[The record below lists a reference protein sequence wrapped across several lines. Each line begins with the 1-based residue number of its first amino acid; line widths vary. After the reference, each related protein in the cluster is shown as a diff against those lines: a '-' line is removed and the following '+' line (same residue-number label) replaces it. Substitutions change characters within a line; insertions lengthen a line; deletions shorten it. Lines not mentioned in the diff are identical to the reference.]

1 MARRRASQPMVRGW
15 LLDAYA
21 DYDAD
26 SIVLWLWTPRGPRRV
41 VDRGYRVPF
50 FVSGSQ
56 EGLRNLGQTLEGLQE
71 VADWAWGERRT
82 DLRSEEL
89 HEVLEVQPRHYG
101 EVKPLAEL
109 IDDSGGHYDYRL
121 YNVDLRLNQ
130 RYLHDRGIFPSSWVE
145 CNGRWK
151 ALEEQFVLEYK
162 VPPVG
167 IEVLDLHVENPLGI
181 HRFQDKFLGFRLGEV
196 AMEGGSEVEL
206 MEGLMAAAADL
217 DPDILLTDGGDS
229 FLLPYL
235 IHKAKELGVEFKLGR
250 EAQRLSVRKGKSYF
264 TYGKIVHKPG
274 QYMLRGRVHLD
285 RGHFAYR
292 EARLYGPVELSRL
305 AKIPMQEMS
314 RLTPGTAFSAM
325 QINEALRQGV
335 LVLWKKN
342 LPEIF
347 KTAEELVLADR
358 GGFIFEPEVGIHE
371 GIYEIDFSSLYPSI
385 MVTRNI
391 SYETLNCSCCTVD
404 GRPVPKL
411 SHYTCVRHKGVVPV
425 ILEPLIARRRFYKH
439 HRQKSEEDPNYQRD
453 SVLKWTLVTCLD
465 GSTVVPYKLNGTYR
479 IDRIGEIIDRYGD
492 GKGGSVEPI
501 DELHVFGPDRDWKL
515 VEKRVAKVIKAF
527 APSNILRIRTSGGRE
542 ILATTNHRFFVL
554 TNNGTLVERQA
565 GELCVGDFIPEYT
578 SIPLKDGA
586 QETINVI
593 EPLHSSLSKEELP
606 CWRIKGDGIAQ
617 AVVDNFPSI
626 YGKAMDQGYS
636 VRTPWV
642 WRQEGMIPLQ
652 FLHDLHLTHN
662 RHKSWSIGRGARKG
676 GEFFF
681 VPAEIPMDEEL
692 AFFLGF
698 YAGDGS
704 ISGKM
709 IRFAVGMDEPE
720 IIGKLMN
727 CAYNKFGLIGRFRK
741 EKHANMLALQFN
753 SVSLIRIMAE
763 VFHIGP
769 TSDNGKLVIPPLI
782 LNGSKEIRYAFL
794 SGLLASDGC
803 VSSSRD
809 WAFIASSKR
818 EFVEAISLLLLSL
831 GIRHYFRSMRP
842 NNFPLYTVDFACRD
856 IRNKLWLKDTHR
868 KRLESWAYSNR
879 NNYPRLPAVE
889 SGFSSLC
896 RAFGIV
902 NGIPQHRNRCISIE
916 EVKEKLLRILASCGE
931 RPPPIAENL
940 LRLVSA
946 NISFRRIEEI
956 SIIPHKSKY
965 VYCFE
970 TEDEPHGFIISGGQ
984 LCGNSFGYQAYK
996 NHRYGRIEC
1005 HEAINAFAREILL
1018 RSMEIAET
1026 HGYEVVHGIVDSL
1039 WLRAKADAEPL
1050 ERVVQHISD
1059 TAGIPLDVEG
1069 RYKWIVF
1076 LPCKTTGVGALN
1088 RYYGL
1093 FETGELKL
1101 RGIELR
1107 KHDTAPFIN
1116 AMEEA
1121 MLGVFSEANNA
1132 AEFREKIPRALDIV
1146 RATLWKLQKGEI
1158 PVEAGVLTKVITKPL
1173 EEYLVLTTSVAALR
1187 QMRDRNFNVEPGEY
1201 IRFIITKESSRDYR
1215 LKVRVAEFL
1224 DGKEKLDAEAYTKL
1238 VCRAAETLLAPFG
1251 YTEAKLIETCSP
1263 LR

>member
-1 MARRRASQPMVRGW
+1 MVQGW

-56 EGLRNLGQTLEGLQE
+56 EGLRHLSRTLEGLPE
-71 VADWAWGERRT
+71 VANWAWGERRT

-130 RYLHDRGIFPSSWVE
+130 RYLHDRGIFPSAWVE

-151 ALEEQFVLEYK
+151 ALEGQFDLEYK
-162 VPPVG
+162 LPPVG
-167 IEVLDLHVENPLGI
+167 IEILDLHVENPLGI
-181 HRFQDKFLGFRLGEV
+181 PRFQDQFLGFRLGEV
-196 AMEGGSEVEL
+196 TMEGGSESEL

-235 IHKAKELGVEFKLGR
+235 INKAKELGVELRLGR
-250 EAQRLSVRKGKSYF
+250 EAQRFSVRKGKSYF

-314 RLTPGTAFSAM
+314 RLTPGTAFTAM

-358 GGFIFEPEVGIHE
+358 GGFIFEPRVGIHE

-391 SYETLNCSCCTVD
+391 SYETLNCSCCAVE
-404 GRPVPKL
+404 GRPVPVL
-411 SHYTCVRHKGVVPV
+411 PYYTCTKHKGLVPI
-425 ILEPLIARRRFYKH
+425 ILEPLVNRRRYYKH
-439 HRQKSEEDPNYQRD
+439 HRTKSEEDANYQRD

-479 IDRIGEIIDRYGD
+479 IDKIQDVIDRYVD
-492 GKGGSVEPI
+492 DKGGTVGPT
-501 DELHVFGPDRDWKL
+501 DEMHVFGPDRNLKL
-515 VEKRVAKVIKAF
+515 VEKKVTKVIKAL
-527 APSNILRIRTSGGRE
+527 APSDILCIRTNGGRE

-554 TNNGTLVERQA
+554 TSKGTLAEKRA
-565 GELCVGDFIPEYT
+565 DELCVGDFLPEYT
-578 SIPLKDGA
+578 SLPLKGKT
-586 QETINVI
+586 QRSLNVV
-593 EPLHSSLSKEELP
+593 EPLHSSLPAEELP
-606 CWRIKGDGIAQ
+606 CWRIKGKEIAQ
-617 AVVDNFPSI
+617 VVADGFPLI
-626 YGKAMDQGYS
+626 YQKAMNQGYS
-636 VRTPWV
+636 VMTPRV
-642 WRQEGMIPLQ
+642 WRREGMVPLQ
-652 FLHDLHLTHN
+652 FLPDLHLLHDQFESL
-662 RHKSWSIGRGARKG
+662 KIGRGARKG

-681 VPAEIPMDEEL
+681 IPAEIQVDADL

-704 ISGKM
+704 VSGKM

-727 CAYNKFGLIGRFRK
+727 CAYDKFGLIGRFRK
-741 EKHANMLALQFN
+741 EGHANMLTLQFN
-753 SVSLIRIMAE
+753 SVTLIRIMAE
-763 VFHIGP
+763 IFRIGP
-769 TSDNGKLVIPPLI
+769 TSDKGKLVIPPAI
-782 LNGSKEIRYAFL
+782 LNGGQEIRYAFL

-818 EFVEAISLLLLSL
+818 DFVEAISLLLLSL
-831 GIRHYFRSMRP
+831 GIRHYFRTMRP
-842 NNFPLYTVDFACRD
+842 NDFPLYTVDFACRD
-856 IRNKLWLKDTHR
+856 IRDKFWLKDTHI
-868 KRLESWAYSNR
+868 KRLESWMHSNR
-879 NNYPRLPAVE
+879 NNYSRIPAVE
-889 SGFSSLC
+889 SGFSRLC
-896 RAFGIV
+896 RSFGIV
-902 NGIPQHRNRCISIE
+902 NTIPQHRNRCVSLE
-916 EVKEKLLRILASCGE
+916 DAKAKLAIIREICGGTL
-931 RPPPIAENL
+931 PAIAENL
-940 LRLVSA
+940 LRLISA
-946 NISFRRIEEI
+946 NISFRRVKETLT
-956 SIIPHKSKY
+956 IPPRSKY

-970 TEDEPHGFIISGGQ
+970 TEGEPHGFIISGGQ
-984 LCGNSFGYQAYK
+984 LCGNSFGYQGYRNA
-996 NHRYGRIEC
+996 RYGRIEC
-1005 HEAINAFAREILL
+1005 HEAINAYAREILL
-1018 RSMEIAET
+1018 RSMEIAES

-1039 WLRAKADAEPL
+1039 WLRAKDNAEPL

-1093 FETGELKL
+1093 FEDGEMKL

-1107 KHDTAPFIN
+1107 KHDTPPFIN
-1116 AMEEA
+1116 IMEEA
-1121 MLGVFSEANNA
+1121 MLGIFSEANNA
-1132 AEFREKIPRALDIV
+1132 AEFQERIPKALDIV

-1158 PVEAGVLTKVITKPL
+1158 PLEAGVLTRVITKPL

-1187 QMRDRNFNVEPGEY
+1187 QMRDRGFNVEPGEY

-1215 LKVRVAEFL
+1215 VKVRVAEFL
-1224 DGKEKLDAEAYTKL
+1224 DGTEKLDAEAYTKL
-1238 VCRAAETLLAPFG
+1238 ACRAAETLLAPFG
-1251 YTEAKLIETCSP
+1251 YTEAKLIEVCSP